1 MQSIRDLKDTIMKQ
15 DLEIKM
21 LRKLLI
27 QKHEISEDQYPNI
40 SSDRIRDMVDGPFRD
55 ENENLIAEIAK
66 ITGVTV
72 GHIMGKSRKVKI
84 ATARFA
90 CFWALYEIN
99 HMTFSGIS
107 RMFNLH
113 HSSIMYGIRVFK
125 DRAEMKQNVEYQ
137 LAKEI
142 ALL

>member
-1 MQSIRDLKDTIMKQ
+1 MEEIRKLKDTILKQ
-15 DLEIKM
+15 DLEIRM

-27 QKHEISEDQYPNI
+27 RKHEVVDEEYKNL
-40 SSDRIRDMVDGPFRD
+40 SSQRLDDMVNGPFRD

-66 ITGVTV
+66 ITGVSV
-72 GHIMGKSRKVKI
+72 AHIMGKSRKVKI

-90 CFWALYEIN
+90 SFWALYEIN
-99 HMTFSGIS
+99 HMTYSGIA